1 MFFWGGEWKARAV
14 TLGLSCSYCYPL
26 VLQWGL
32 NKSICILG
40 WRLLCT
46 KEFLQFSLV
55 CNENKWIKRLMHHI
69 VWNTFVSG
77 LKSNI
82 IQDFQSISGPDC
94 CSKQLLIKTISHIPC
109 IYNISYSQD
118 LLKVQVL
125 AHKTCWLPLYGL
137 LANIILEYILYLDY

>member
-1 MFFWGGEWKARAV
+1 MFFLGEWKDRAA

-26 VLQWGL
+26 VLQWCL
-32 NKSICILG
+32 NKSIWILG

-55 CNENKWIKRLMHHI
+55 CNENKWIKRLMHHM

-94 CSKQLLIKTISHIPC
+94 CSKQLLMKTISHIPC
-109 IYNISYSQD
+109 ILSPSHIQYFLFSRHVEGASFGPQN
-118 LLKVQVL
+118 VL
-125 AHKTCWLPLYGL
+125 ASFVWSSS
-137 LANIILEYILYLDY
+137 